1 MPLRTVRE
9 LGGRGGYPIIF
20 IKSADVLKTL
30 AVEVG
35 LVEPWGHRHEERH
48 NDTGHRGV
56 DAGIVE
62 ERPDRDGRNQI
73 EPASFLTQLIHQ
85 QHQSNQHKRYAQKSE
100 VDCAAVEQSHYQNGD
115 EIIRYGQRGQEN
127 FQRNRNPVTKNG
139 QDAHGESDVSGCRNT
154 PAGSGRRAMIDCGED
169 QCGSHHAAERRDHGH
184 HGLLHAGQFPVLHLA
199 SDLQTDG
206 KEEDRHQDV
215 VDELLDRHSVREQ
228 DALPSRTLESQRDV
242 RLQEV
247 MVKLFGER
255 KIGQKHRHNDT
266 AKQQDTLRPR
276 QLGKLLPSMV
286 KVPDAFGPG
295 VNRK

>member
-85 QHQSNQHKRYAQKSE
+85 QH
-100 VDCAAVEQSHYQNGD
+100 
-115 EIIRYGQRGQEN
+115 
-127 FQRNRNPVTKNG
+127 
-139 QDAHGESDVSGCRNT
+139 
-154 PAGSGRRAMIDCGED
+154 
-169 QCGSHHAAERRDHGH
+169 
-184 HGLLHAGQFPVLHLA
+184 
-199 SDLQTDG
+199 
-206 KEEDRHQDV
+206 
-215 VDELLDRHSVREQ
+215 
-228 DALPSRTLESQRDV
+228 
-242 RLQEV
+242 
-247 MVKLFGER
+247 
-255 KIGQKHRHNDT
+255 
-266 AKQQDTLRPR
+266 
-276 QLGKLLPSMV
+276 
-286 KVPDAFGPG
+286 
-295 VNRK
+295 

>member
-20 IKSADVLKTL
+20 IKSADVLETL

-100 VDCAAVEQSHYQNGD
+100 VDCAAVEQSHYENGD
-115 EIIRYGQRGQEN
+115 EVIGNGQRGQEN
-127 FQRNRNPVTKNG
+127 LQRHGHTITQNG
-139 QDAHGESDVSGCRNT
+139 QDADSKSDVSGCRNT
-154 PAGSGRRAMIDCGED
+154 PAGSGRRAMIDGSEYQRRSHNSAECGD
-169 QCGSHHAAERRDHGH
+169 HRHHR
-184 HGLLHAGQFPVLHLA
+184 LLQAGKFPVLHLA
-199 SDLQTDG
+199 PDLQTDRE
-206 KEEDRHQDV
+206 EEDRHQDV
-215 VDELLDRHSVREQ
+215 VDELLDRHSVRKQ
-228 DALPSRTLESQRDV
+228 DALTARTLESQRDV

-255 KIGQKHRHNDT
+255 KVGQKHRHHDT

-276 QLGKLLPSMV
+276 
-286 KVPDAFGPG
+286 
-295 VNRK
+295 